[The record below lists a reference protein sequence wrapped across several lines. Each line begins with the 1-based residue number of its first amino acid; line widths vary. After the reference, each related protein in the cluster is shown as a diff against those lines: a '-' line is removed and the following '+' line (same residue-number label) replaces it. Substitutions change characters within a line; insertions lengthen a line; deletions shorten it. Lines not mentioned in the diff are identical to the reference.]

1 MSTAAS
7 ATAGLN
13 GVRKAAVLL
22 VLLGEEAATTVY
34 RHLSQSQLQRLTKEI
49 GELNGVKP
57 ETAAQVLEE
66 YYRLSLTQDYLA
78 QGGDEYARSLLVKAF
93 GGDGA
98 KALLEQV
105 SRAQDLSA
113 TQLDTLQ
120 KADPQELARFLEDE
134 QPQTIALIL
143 AYLDAKPASA
153 VLMKLPEAVRV
164 ESVKRLALLRNFS
177 PEMAQKVSTVLHKR
191 LQTVGEQ
198 SRRNY
203 AGFKSAADLMN
214 RLEPGAMKS
223 VLDAI
228 ESDDAK
234 LALNIRN
241 LMFTFDDLL
250 GVPENGIRELVARLD
265 KKVLT
270 LALKGAS
277 EELRNHLMKAI
288 SSRAYEMLKEDM
300 EVMGPVRA
308 REVNKAQQEAVA
320 VARKLEAEGKIILKP
335 ETGDEYI
342 V

>member
-7 ATAGLN
+7 PTASLN

-49 GELNGVKP
+49 GDLNGVKP

-153 VLMKLPEAVRV
+153 VLMKLPEAVRI

-214 RLEPGAMKS
+214 RLEPAAMKS